1 MSKYSKEV
9 EKSMQFLARNKEVI
23 FLGQSVAYPG
33 NLLYKTLT
41 QVKEAK
47 KIELPVFEEVQL
59 GMSIGM
65 AMNGLFPITCFPRF
79 DFLLCAMNQL
89 VNHADK
95 IKLITNNEYS
105 PQMIIRVLV
114 GAKKPL
120 DGGEQ
125 HTQNYVNEIKKM
137 LKTIVVW
144 DLKNQKK
151 IFSSYKKA
159 FKNKKINLMVEYSQ
173 SY

>member
-23 FLGQSVAYPG
+23 FLGQSVVYPG

-144 DLKNQKK
+144 DLKDQKK
-151 IFSSYKKA
+151 Y
-159 FKNKKINLMVEYSQ
+159 FKL
-173 SY
+173 

>member
-1 MSKYSKEV
+1 M
-9 EKSMQFLARNKEVI
+9 
-23 FLGQSVAYPG
+23 
-33 NLLYKTLT
+33 
-41 QVKEAK
+41 
-47 KIELPVFEEVQL
+47 
-59 GMSIGM
+59 
-65 AMNGLFPITCFPRF
+65 GLFPITCFPRF

-114 GAKKPL
+114 GAKPL

-144 DLKNQKK
+144 DLKDQKN
-151 IFSSYKKA
+151 IFK
-159 FKNKKINLMVEYSQ
+159 L
-173 SY
+173 

>member
-23 FLGQSVAYPG
+23 FLGQSVVYPG

-144 DLKNQKK
+144 DLKAQKK

-159 FKNKKINLMVEYSQ
+159 FKNKKINLVVEYSQ

>member
-23 FLGQSVAYPG
+23 FLGQSVVYPG

-144 DLKNQKK
+144 DLKDQKK
-151 IFSSYKKA
+151 YFQAIKKLL
-159 FKNKKINLMVEYSQ
+159 KIKKLI
-173 SY
+173 

>member
-23 FLGQSVAYPG
+23 FLGQSVVYPG

-144 DLKNQKK
+144 DLKDQKK

-159 FKNKKINLMVEYSQ
+159 FKNKKINLVVEYSQ

>member
-23 FLGQSVAYPG
+23 FLGQSVVYPG

-144 DLKNQKK
+144 DLKDQKK

-159 FKNKKINLMVEYSQ
+159 FKNKKINLIVEYSQ